1 MGRAQKQ
8 CLFFLRKPVFE
19 PLCLPSLPNQLFYP
33 SRGWRATRMLVPKGI
48 QRRLEE
54 GLARTM
60 PLLGVFF
67 SVESFSCPSE
77 KDLEW
82 SYLQLRKPGGRLGYK
97 FKRIGQGRTAAEGW
111 RWFDIVTMET
121 RTWWGAWWGC
131 SGELLNPGGVEA
143 CAHVGE
149 PSSET
154 LHVLCWTPH

>member
-1 MGRAQKQ
+1 
-8 CLFFLRKPVFE
+8 
-19 PLCLPSLPNQLFYP
+19 
-33 SRGWRATRMLVPKGI
+33 MLVPKGI
-48 QRRLEE
+48 QRRPEE
-54 GLARTM
+54 GPATTM

-77 KDLEW
+77 RDLGW
-82 SYLQLRKPGGRLGYK
+82 SYLQLRKPAGRLGYQ

-121 RTWWGAWWGC
+121 RTWWGVWWGS
-131 SGELLNPGGVEA
+131 SGELLNSGGVEA

-154 LHVLCWTPH
+154 SWSLLNSSLISTLTWQLLDSQALCLSPLIISSHVDP